1 MLVSPTDRGKDG
13 PTVDEAPQVVASR
26 IVYQGRVIT
35 VRVDDVR
42 LPGGQRVAREVVD
55 HPGAVVIA
63 ALDSRG
69 DVTLVVQYRHAV
81 GDRLLELPAGTLEP
95 GEDPLDTAV
104 RELREEAGLAAGRWD
119 RLGSFFS
126 SPGFLR
132 EEMYAFLARDLT
144 QVPAE
149 PESDEDITLVLRSL
163 ASLLQDPGD
172 VPDSKS
178 LATLL
183 LVERFLAMEA
193 SGGATTGG

>member
-1 MLVSPTDRGKDG
+1 MPPPDRIEGATAAGGG
-13 PTVDEAPQVVASR
+13 PEVVASR
-26 IVYQGRVIT
+26 IVYRGRVIT

-42 LPGGQRVAREVVD
+42 LADGQSVTREVVD

-63 ALDSRG
+63 ALDSQG

-95 GEDPLDTAV
+95 GEDPLHAAA
-104 RELREEAGLAAGRWD
+104 RELREEAGLTAERWD

-132 EEMYAFLARDLT
+132 EEMHAFLARDLT

-149 PESDEDITLVLRSL
+149 PESDEDITLVHRSL
-163 ASLLQDPGD
+163 SSLLEDPRD

-183 LVERFLAMEA
+183 LVERFLAAEA
-193 SGGATTGG
+193 SGGQTAGG